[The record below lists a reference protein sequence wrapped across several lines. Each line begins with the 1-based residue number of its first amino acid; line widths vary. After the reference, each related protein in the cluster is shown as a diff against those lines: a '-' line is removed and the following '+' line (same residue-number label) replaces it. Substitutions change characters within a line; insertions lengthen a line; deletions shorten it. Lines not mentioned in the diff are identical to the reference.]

1 MYDLNNVLKKCD
13 KNSMI
18 KGILKYTDNIPCST
32 SDINDSNSNKYNVMK
47 YYEGTI
53 SEAEHKNMNDD
64 LNIKKIYE
72 KYIFNSNNI
81 LNTDDLKIDEDDI
94 DSLIYLRM
102 ILDENS
108 KYFEKLDK
116 LMLRIYFENK
126 KPELAGLVQKI
137 YENEKYAWAKE
148 YINKYINNNQNQ
160 NDNELSLIF
169 RENTSDEY
177 KKKFGITDKSETSVD
192 NSKDK
197 KICAEDNHNKSNSN
211 WILEKFGGWNDG
223 EKTGVDY

>member
-1 MYDLNNVLKKCD
+1 MYDLNDVLKKCD

-18 KGILKYTDNIPCST
+18 TGILKYTDNIPCST

-81 LNTDDLKIDEDDI
+81 LNTDDFKIDEGDI
-94 DSLIYLRM
+94 DILIYLRM

-126 KPELAGLVQKI
+126 RPELAGLVQKI
-137 YENEKYAWAKE
+137 YENE
-148 YINKYINNNQNQ
+148 
-160 NDNELSLIF
+160 LSLIF
-169 RENTSDEY
+169 QENTSDEY

>member
-1 MYDLNNVLKKCD
+1 MYDLNDVLKKCD

-18 KGILKYTDNIPCST
+18 TGILKYTDNIPCST

-81 LNTDDLKIDEDDI
+81 LNTDDFKIDEGDI
-94 DSLIYLRM
+94 DILIYLRM

-126 KPELAGLVQKI
+126 RPELAGLVQKI
-137 YENEKYAWAKE
+137 YENE
-148 YINKYINNNQNQ
+148 
-160 NDNELSLIF
+160 LSLTF
-169 RENTSDEY
+169 QENTSDEY

>member
-1 MYDLNNVLKKCD
+1 MYDLNDVLKKCD

-18 KGILKYTDNIPCST
+18 TGILKYTDNIPCST

-81 LNTDDLKIDEDDI
+81 LNTDDFKIDEGDI
-94 DSLIYLRM
+94 DILIYLRM

-126 KPELAGLVQKI
+126 RPELAGLVQKI
-137 YENEKYAWAKE
+137 YENVYENEKCNWAKG
-148 YINKYINNNQNQ
+148 YINNQNG
-160 NDNELSLIF
+160 NELSLIF
-169 RENTSDEY
+169 QENTSDEY
-177 KKKFGITDKSETSVD
+177 KKKFGITDKSETSSD
-192 NSKDK
+192 NSEDK
-197 KICAEDNHNKSNSN
+197 KNCAEDNHNKSNSN